1 MNSTPH
7 QLTKRRV
14 APVVYALIGL
24 MVLAWVAGAFL
35 KGEVAEFCRHSWD
48 ATLMALIG
56 VLAYLGLE
64 SRIAR
69 LSSWLLLG
77 VLLSICVILN
87 TAMAAMIVAAGS
99 HLKNISLHSLA
110 AEDKHLLVSI
120 TTVSVM
126 AALTALLPLSEKVLS
141 LGSVLTGNREWTSVR
156 VMALGGVF
164 AMSLILLVPLIA
176 FGQPPMSELM
186 AKDSGFS
193 KMLSAVGN
201 NPSGELRGDLYDLCW
216 TLLAAPLAV
225 GFGVRRNWRECLDR
239 LGIVRLSPRQIAAAI
254 GLTALVYFLFDG
266 TDRVINHLWDF
277 FHWPTT
283 DLKYYEAL
291 FKAST
296 SPVGAVVVGVTAG
309 FGEELLT
316 RGVLLPRLGILLSSV
331 FFAAMHAYQYN
342 WDALVSVFLFGI
354 MLGVIRKKSST
365 GVCIIVHGGYD
376 FVLCMIDF
384 LKKSA

>member
-1 MNSTPH
+1 MNSPSNRMTTP
-7 QLTKRRV
+7 RV

-69 LSSWLLLG
+69 LSSGLLLG

-87 TAMAAMIVAAGS
+87 TAMTAMMVTAGS
-99 HLKNISLHSLA
+99 DLKTISLHSLA
-110 AEDKHLLVSI
+110 ADDKQLLVSI
-120 TTVSVM
+120 ITASVM
-126 AALTALLPLSEKVLS
+126 AALTALLPLSGNVCR
-141 LGSVLTGNREWTSVR
+141 LGSLLTGNSEWTSVR

-164 AMSLILLVPLIA
+164 AISLILLVPLIA
-176 FGQPPMSELM
+176 LGQPPMSELM
-186 AKDSGFS
+186 AKDAGFS

-239 LGIVRLSPRQIAAAI
+239 LGIVRLSPHQIAAAV
-254 GLTALVYFLFDG
+254 GLIALVYFLFEG
-266 TDRVINHLWDF
+266 TDYVINQLWGF

-283 DLKYYEAL
+283 DVKYYEAL
-291 FKAST
+291 FKASS

-342 WDALVSVFLFGI
+342 WDALTSVFLFGI

-365 GVCIIVHGGYD
+365 SVCVIVHGGYD

-384 LKKSA
+384 LSK